1 MDPIASPQ
9 PTTPH
14 SMGRPDSDRPLTMNH
29 SSMNESSIHEPSTVR
44 VLTLDARRDLS
55 APEVH
60 REALEELENGGVVF
74 LPESGF
80 ELTTTERELISNPQ
94 ALLAGFEEPDVP
106 NGRPTIIFDP
116 WRGKI
121 KMRHYNSVHG
131 KMVRAQVRR
140 ECRPQLEAMMARFCT
155 WVDSMVITLFPSYKP
170 VLVPDRVTYRP
181 YQRGARQ
188 PLHIDSSYGYPT
200 QGRGMF
206 RLFCN
211 IDPKNRPRVWQVGE
225 PFEPFV
231 RRFLPSVQLR
241 RPHWSASLLS
251 RLGVV
256 RGSKTMYDQMIADIR
271 QLAKRDKEYQR
282 TAPREI
288 IEFPAGSC
296 WFAITD
302 LVPHGAMSGQHSLD
316 QTFFL
321 PAAGMSN
328 PNHSSLRILERLS
341 GSSLA

>member
-1 MDPIASPQ
+1 
-9 PTTPH
+9 
-14 SMGRPDSDRPLTMNH
+14 MNH
-29 SSMNESSIHEPSTVR
+29 SSMNQSSIDEPPTVK
-44 VLTLDARRDLS
+44 VLTLGARLDLS
-55 APEVH
+55 APEV
-60 REALEELENGGVVF
+60 RRDALEELENGGVVF

-80 ELTTTERELISNPQ
+80 ELTATEREMISNPQ
-94 ALLAGFEEPDVP
+94 ALLAGFKEPEVP

-121 KMRHYNSVHG
+121 KTHHYANVHG
-131 KMVRAQVRR
+131 KMVRAHVRR

-155 WVDSMVITLFPSYKP
+155 WVDGMVTTLFPSYGP

-181 YQRGARQ
+181 YERGSRQ

-211 IDPKNRPRVWQVGE
+211 VDPKNRPRVWQVGE

-231 RRFLPSVQLR
+231 RRFIPSVQLR
-241 RPHWSASLLS
+241 RPHWTASLLG
-251 RLGVV
+251 RLGIV

-271 QLAKRDKEYQR
+271 HLAKRDKEYQR

-288 IEFPAGSC
+288 IEFPTGSC

-321 PAAGMSN
+321 PAAGMRN

-341 GSSLA
+341 GRSLA